1 MNTKHNTPFDIT
13 VELEG
18 VQIQVTGHITPIV
31 KGRWTDKKGDPGW
44 PDEGGEIVIIDI
56 FMTDEDY
63 TFLRSVYP
71 KSGNLMEEIESL
83 THKKLNK

>member
-31 KGRWTDKKGDPGW
+31 KGRWTDKNGDPGW
-44 PDEGGEIVIIDI
+44 PDEGGEIVIKRYRMFGSENEFLKEYYTDSEID
-56 FMTDEDY
+56 EQVE
-63 TFLRSVYP
+63 L
-71 KSGNLMEEIESL
+71 L